1 MIPLESTIELVVNGE
16 PLRLPAGSALPDLVA
31 HLGLAPERVA
41 IERNR
46 EIVPRNRWSET
57 WLADGDSLEIVHFVG
72 GGGSSLELCDRSPGV
87 RGSL

>member
-1 MIPLESTIELVVNGE
+1 MISAESTIGLVVNGE
-16 PLRLPAGSALPDLVA
+16 PLRLPAGLSLPDLIA

-46 EIVPRNRWSET
+46 EIVPRNRWAET

-72 GGGSSLELCDRSPGV
+72 GG
-87 RGSL
+87 

>member
-1 MIPLESTIELVVNGE
+1 MISAASTIELVVNGE
-16 PLRLPAGSALPDLVA
+16 PLHLPVGSALPDLVA

-46 EIVPRNRWSET
+46 EIVPRNRWAET

-72 GGGSSLELCDRSPGV
+72 GG
-87 RGSL
+87 